1 MKKIFT
7 SISLAVATL
16 LTSAVPAAAQQRQL
30 SDQDKAAIA
39 TAIVPEMLNQVK
51 SISGIDL
58 MALANPNIE
67 NIISSPLFGTQ
78 SLLKA
83 ATPTA
88 ISIQPD
94 SMRLDLSKVEF
105 PELIPGMDL
114 GSILSNVKLTFGN
127 YKEFTA
133 VTVNGRAVNVSMPG
147 QIVATVLS
155 MPITLNIETGAKA
168 GLLPFSSL
176 KATIDFGLLSEMV
189 GQVGIK
195 GTDLISM
202 TEAATSAGAFSYNVT
217 LGDCLRSILTKLDAE
232 NASLPNF
239 KINVDMT
246 KMQVDGTISASLK
259 GLIATQISAEVPMG
273 DAKVY
278 MNLQTGMADSTILIS
293 YKTDATSMSIDQYR
307 KLATKI
313 QPEAN
318 GKGFTLLVEDST
330 STPANKAWKVS
341 SLTSVATTSDQVLDL
356 TDIKSA
362 IFKALLTDMMDITA
376 GKKTPFKVD
385 IQKKADFNGDGT
397 ITAEEQASVLYAEVL
412 TALGGDLQNA
422 KSIMDLDLYTDA
434 KKTVK
439 LMNINVTIP
448 MKGNLIT
455 AVINQNDG
463 TANGFKLGTL
473 YLKSN
478 AMEVVTDNEA
488 TPVLEEV
495 KVCSQNGG
503 LYVEN
508 SENSIYSIINM
519 NGAIVGQGRITGSS
533 EFVPTPSLIRGTV
546 YGFIVK
552 KGNATKLFKFI
563 AK

>member
-16 LTSAVPAAAQQRQL
+16 LTSAVPAAAQQRQI
-30 SDQDKAAIA
+30 SDQEKAAIA
-39 TAIVPEMLNQVK
+39 SAIVPEMLNQVK
-51 SISGIDL
+51 LISGIDF
-58 MALANPNIE
+58 MALTKPNIE
-67 NIISSPLFGTQ
+67 NVINSPLFGTQ
-78 SLLKA
+78 NLLKA

-94 SMRLDLSKVEF
+94 SMRLDLSKLEVV
-105 PELIPGMDL
+105 PGMDL
-114 GSILSNVKLTFGN
+114 SLVLKDVKIAFGN

-133 VTVNGRAVNVSMPG
+133 VTVDGRAVNVSMPG

-155 MPITLNIETGAKA
+155 LPITLNIETGAKT

-176 KATIDFGLLSEMV
+176 KASVDFGALSDMV

-202 TEAATSAGAFSYNVT
+202 AETTPSAGVFSYNVT

-232 NASLPNF
+232 NTNLPNF

-259 GLIATQISAEVPMG
+259 GLIANQIATEIPMG

-278 MNLQTGMADSTILIS
+278 MNAQTAMADSTILTS
-293 YKTDATSMSIDQYR
+293 YTTDDTSIGIKQYK
-307 KLATKI
+307 KLATTILPAKD
-313 QPEAN
+313 
-318 GKGFTLLVEDST
+318 GKGFTIQVEDST
-330 STPANKAWKVS
+330 STPTDKTWKAGS
-341 SLTSVATTSDQVLDL
+341 ITSVATTSDQVLDL

-362 IFKALLTDMMDITA
+362 IFKALLTDMMDITT
-376 GKKTPFKVD
+376 GKKTPFTVNVTTKVD
-385 IQKKADFNGDGT
+385 INGDGAFNVDEVSP
-397 ITAEEQASVLYAEVL
+397 ILYAEVL
-412 TALGGDLQNA
+412 TSLGGDLQNA
-422 KSIMDLDLYTDA
+422 KSIMDLDLYSDVN
-434 KKTVK
+434 KTVK
-439 LMNINVTIP
+439 IMNINVTIP

-463 TANGFKLGTL
+463 TENGFKLGTL
-473 YLKSN
+473 YIKSN
-478 AMEVVTDNEA
+478 AMEVVTSNDAVSE
-488 TPVLEEV
+488 LSEV

-503 LYVEN
+503 VYVEN
-508 SENSIYSIINM
+508 SDNSTYSIISM
-519 NGAIVGQGRITGSS
+519 TGAIVGQGRITGSS
-533 EFVPTPSLIRGTV
+533 EFVATSSMNRGTV
-546 YGFIVK
+546 YGIIIK
-552 KGNATKLFKFI
+552 KGRGIKTFKFI